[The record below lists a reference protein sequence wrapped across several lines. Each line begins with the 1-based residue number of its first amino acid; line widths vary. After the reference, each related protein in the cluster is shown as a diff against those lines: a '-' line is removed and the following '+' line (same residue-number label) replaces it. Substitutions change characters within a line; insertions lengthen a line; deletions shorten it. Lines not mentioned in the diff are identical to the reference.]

1 MSEAKYVSSEALD
14 AYTQALSEKIG
25 RKVANVYTIKGSA
38 IYADTDYLASPDIVS
53 GSIDS
58 VGLWHQVD
66 GNWVKITEFTPG
78 WVYNISNAFH
88 TDSNFV
94 DGGSKPVAASSNI
107 VVVNTGTDANPVL
120 KFDAIAIGTVSGGTS
135 VDLSNYDTS
144 SQVTSKINTALNDY
158 PTTADMNT
166 AVADKQDKEMSAEPD
181 IVVPDLTYADAT
193 ARAADTT
200 TNVSDGMIAFQEDT
214 EEYYYAEVSGTT
226 IVWHDIGNTKTVE
239 GAIKLIGSIIPIK
252 PISTA
257 EIQAMFA

>member
-58 VGLWHQVD
+58 IGLWHQVD

-78 WVYNISNAFH
+78 WVYNISNTFH
-88 TDSNFV
+88 TDNNFI
-94 DGGSKPVAASSNI
+94 DGNNKPVAAGSNI
-107 VVVNTGTDANPVL
+107 VVINTGTDANPVL
-120 KFDAIAIGTVSGGTS
+120 KFDAIAIGTVSNGGS
-135 VDLSNYDTS
+135 VDLSAYDTS
-144 SQVTSKINTALNDY
+144 SQVTSKIG
-158 PTTADMNT
+158 T
-166 AVADKQDKEMSAEPD
+166 AVAGKQDKEISTEPD
-181 IVVPDLTYADAT
+181 IVVPDLTYADST

-214 EEYYYAEVSGTT
+214 EEYYYAEVFNTT
-226 IVWHDIGNTKTVE
+226 IIWHDIGNTKTVE